1 MAVSNRA
8 PAVTDEPPVMHSPG
22 RHSLSRAAWICALIA
37 FAAAPVFAL
46 KSDRQQLLNV
56 DADKLDA
63 GLDDNRAVLEGN
75 VRITQG
81 TLVIEAA
88 TAVLTQGEGQE
99 TRRVLLTGSPVTLE
113 QDLDEG
119 GRLKARA
126 NQVDYD
132 VSAESVVLTGAA
144 TVSQPRGEITGER
157 IVYNTA
163 SGKLEATS
171 VPGGRV
177 HLKVQ
182 PKAAAPAPTP

>member
-1 MAVSNRA
+1 MAVSMRA
-8 PAVTDEPPVMHSPG
+8 RA
-22 RHSLSRAAWICALIA
+22 SRALATLVLLMLALPA
-37 FAAAPVFAL
+37 FAL

-88 TAVLTQGEGQE
+88 TATLTQGEQQE
-99 TRRVLLTGSPVTLE
+99 TSRVLLTGSPVTLE
-113 QDLDEG
+113 QDLDDG

-126 NQVDYD
+126 NRVDYD
-132 VSAESVVLTGAA
+132 VAGETIVLTGAA
-144 TVSQPRGEITGER
+144 NVSQPRGDLSGET
-157 IVYNTA
+157 IVYNTVT
-163 SGKLEATS
+163 GKLNATAS
-171 VPGGRV
+171 AGGRV

-182 PKAAAPAPTP
+182 PKTAPAATAPTP

>member
-8 PAVTDEPPVMHSPG
+8 CAALA
-22 RHSLSRAAWICALIA
+22 SLLLLSL
-37 FAAAPVFAL
+37 AAPASAL

-56 DADKLDA
+56 DADTLDA

-88 TAVLTQGEGQE
+88 TATLTQGEQQE

-113 QDLDEG
+113 QDLDDG

-126 NQVDYD
+126 NRVDYD
-132 VSAESVVLTGAA
+132 VEGESIVLTGAA
-144 TVSQPRGEITGER
+144 NVSQPRGDLSGET
-157 IVYNTA
+157 IVYNTVT
-163 SGKLEATS
+163 GKLNATAAA
-171 VPGGRV
+171 GGRV

-182 PKAAAPAPTP
+182 PKSAPAAPKP

>member
-8 PAVTDEPPVMHSPG
+8 CAAVASFLLPALFMLGLAQP
-22 RHSLSRAAWICALIA
+22 A
-37 FAAAPVFAL
+37 FAL

-88 TAVLTQGEGQE
+88 EATLTQGEQQE
-99 TRRVLLTGSPVTLE
+99 TRRVLLTGTPVTLE

-126 NQVDYD
+126 NRVDYD
-132 VSAESVVLTGAA
+132 VAGETIVLTGAA
-144 TVSQPRGEITGER
+144 SVSQPRGDLSGET
-157 IVYNTA
+157 IVYNTVT
-163 SGKLEATS
+163 GKLNATS
-171 VPGGRV
+171 SPGGRV
-177 HLKVQ
+177 HLQVQ
-182 PKAAAPAPTP
+182 PKAAPAATPTP